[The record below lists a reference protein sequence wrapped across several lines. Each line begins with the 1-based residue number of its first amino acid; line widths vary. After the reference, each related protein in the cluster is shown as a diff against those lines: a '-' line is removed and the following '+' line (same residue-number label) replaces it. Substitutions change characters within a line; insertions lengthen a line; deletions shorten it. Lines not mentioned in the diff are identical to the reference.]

1 MLLTVNKLNKET
13 ITGIVGNEKYT
24 IPYNEDTYK
33 ALQDLETAF
42 DNAATIEEAS
52 AIIVSATALTVVTTE
67 TVIASKC
74 PSLKYDTKTGKFYL
88 TQNGKVSTIPLPQ
101 VLATRII
108 ESVEKEIPFE
118 PLVKAWIWFLRN
130 PQFSL
135 NKAALFAQYL
145 VTTVVDDKESA
156 DLQKE
161 KGYSKE
167 KADELATYNDVSITK
182 NGLLV
187 TYKYA
192 QIKYKKYGED
202 GKPIDRYHIT
212 YDEETGAAT
221 VHLPE
226 NAEDFYLIPPI
237 KGEGGDS
244 FYANEDLGHRIKVGA
259 IHRLPDWSYV
269 DTNDSHSC
277 VKGLHLGGLRY
288 INGYGGHDRLLLNCF
303 VNPMHIGAF
312 DNAGHGAIRVL
323 EYFVHSAQFAPN
335 KQLYSESNYLAQTE
349 AQWADMRGE
358 AIKKSEEAIAKLKD
372 FQDQINAF

>member
-33 ALQDLETAF
+33 ALLDLEEAF
-42 DNAATIEEAS
+42 SNATSLEEAS

-74 PSLKYDTKTGKFYL
+74 PSLKYDTKIGKFYL
-88 TQNGKVSTIPLPQ
+88 TQNGQVSTIPLPQ

-108 ESVEKEIPFE
+108 ESVEKELPFE

-130 PQFSL
+130 PQFTL
-135 NKAALFAQYL
+135 AKASLFAQYL
-145 VTTVVDDKESA
+145 VTTVVDDKEST
-156 DLQKE
+156 DLQTE

-192 QIKYKKYGED
+192 QIKYKQYGED
-202 GKPIDRYHIT
+202 GKQIDRYHIT
-212 YDEETGAAT
+212 YDPESGEAT

-237 KGEGGDS
+237 YGEGGDS
-244 FYANEDLGHRIKVGA
+244 FYANDTLGHRIKVGA
-259 IHRLPDWSYV
+259 VHRLPDWSYV
-269 DTNDSHSC
+269 NTNDNQSC

-288 INGYGGHDRLLLNCF
+288 IKGYGGHDRLLLNCF

-312 DNAGHGAIRVL
+312 DHSGHGAIRVL

-358 AIKKSEEAIAKLKD
+358 AIKKSEEAIAKLKN